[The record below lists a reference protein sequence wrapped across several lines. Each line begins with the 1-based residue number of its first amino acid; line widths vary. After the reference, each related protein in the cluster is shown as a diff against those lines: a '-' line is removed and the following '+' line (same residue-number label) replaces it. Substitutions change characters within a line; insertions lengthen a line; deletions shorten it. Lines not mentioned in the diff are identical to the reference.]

1 MGKLV
6 YSAIA
11 SLDGFVSDE
20 DGSFDWAFPD
30 EDLFRYVNDLER
42 PAGTYLYGR
51 RMYETM
57 ASWDQPPA
65 AGESEV
71 SREFRELWQAAD
83 KVVYSTTLGQ
93 ASSRRTRIE
102 PVFDPN
108 AVLALKASADRELN
122 VGGPTLAAQAFA
134 AGLVDECHL
143 MLHPIVVGGGNPAL
157 PRGVRSRLELLRE
170 GRFAS
175 GVVHLH
181 YRVR

>member
-20 DGSFDWAFPD
+20 DGSFAWAEPD
-30 EDLFRYVNDLER
+30 EDLLGYVNELER

-57 ASWDQPPA
+57 VSWEQASEAD
-65 AGESEV
+65 ESSL
-71 SREFRELWQAAD
+71 SREFRQLWQAAD
-83 KVVYSTTLGQ
+83 KVVYSTTLEA
-93 ASSRRTRIE
+93 ASTRRTRIE
-102 PVFDPN
+102 RTFD
-108 AVLALKASADRELN
+108 ADSVLGLKAATGGELT
-122 VGGPTLAAQAFA
+122 VGGPTLAAHAFA

-157 PRGVRSRLELLRE
+157 PRGVRSRLELLGE

-175 GVVHLH
+175 GVVRLH